1 MAKKHL
7 ILNQPK
13 FGDLSQYNYDDTTD
27 DFNYDNSN
35 GLPINN
41 DKFQNKDLYT
51 NAVGSDLNNAIIERN
66 LKPQGISSIKIDKIF
81 IENVVSHDVIN
92 IDIRGYLFS
101 YNQFNNIINTSY
113 DSINNA
119 LASEGEVVNSRF
131 FRHTRS
137 TLTENSDLG
146 NLTNVEGQ
154 TIISNLST
162 EPPTL
167 SDGLPGQD
175 GYNDGAGYDYNNLSI
190 IDVLNLETM
199 VTRFIDENAFN
210 PLFLV
215 IWMKGDSDRWYEID
229 ERKKRFQVFKIPNLD
244 LFDTDDG
251 GNPVGKVTTFEK
263 EDLSNYST
271 TGGEADSGD
280 SYYQGNVDHS
290 AAFRVR
296 DLQITITT
304 LAAAKNTFD
313 DSDNYQQYFD
323 LVLPK
328 ITFNSDITNPINFLN
343 ISPNNQLNNSDSPGE
358 DYSETFSEYFPKTNI
373 GFYDSKTK
381 NLQTNYL
388 DLQSFYENSPILSLQ
403 TSAPATIGLDLSFVN
418 TTDLLMET
426 AIVGDYFYFIIDWDD
441 NTDKIKTLDDWLIN
455 RPNNLIEVSEL
466 QEEDLYIPQ
475 RALQGGE
482 QIIYASDSYP
492 SPNPYELFSDSLGF
506 EQQGNM
512 PPFLNASIPTATQA
526 CIELGYTGE
535 NNFQSDASSTPPG
548 NVYWDNENQQWDTV
562 DTPSAYITNLNCL
575 TPDTIVTTAVEG
587 AVLNHTYTTP
597 GIKTI
602 KSIVFSYDEETNQ
615 VGRWKLLKSR
625 FYLDIPINQYPD
637 FDEVGGSDYTTIP
650 WPYTT
655 PVIGGVDKDSKY
667 KKSVQDT
674 LSGGKIIDVDL
685 IDEKFLINDLEN
697 DELGKSIKE
706 MDLEQVRYFN
716 TGSYDIHTL
725 LNITPAMEP
734 TFDNQFLQDIY
745 LSTLPFPQYF
755 EEFDVKGDGEITEE
769 DVEIWETDYA
779 RADISNKV
787 SSILSDIE
795 EWNAIDLPPGEFVG
809 TIRMML
815 REPPPDFGLPYM
827 STQYWDGAIGQCYDD
842 GAESYYQHED
852 GYYGPGGWNVLFPPG
867 TWDGITSPLDW
878 DFNSSQYFDVDRAA
892 AGYFP
897 EQCLDEDNNR
907 ICTGVRHTVCDGIA
921 PYNEGTP
928 NTDNPIYAFNI
939 YNGKPP
945 LGDILPDTF
954 LESVELSI
962 NILSN
967 GNFDLDEYNLIKW
980 ISGDS
985 FAKSDM
991 ITGWTAVNDGAVP
1004 ENEMIINPDDG
1015 GSLTMNSTTN
1025 NNLYITSPSNTIIS
1039 GKTYLVKVDVDYDF
1053 NQPVLEVGGLGGG
1066 TNGVSLQQGM
1076 NEFNWTPIFDMDFN
1090 NSGKVIIRRGGD
1102 TFPSSFVIKSISVQ
1116 ERYFSGLPTFAGQIK
1131 LERSDYP
1138 PIGATPYIAMD
1149 TYPDMCYDDDGNG
1162 FGQYQLWWQMG
1173 LNSTE
1178 EAGDPNLV
1186 CNALFPNTTATIL
1199 NPDEEG
1205 NHPCSSILADNVE
1218 IPVFDCV
1225 TVEYPEYTPNFE
1237 QYKNSEYFDSIQQ
1250 NFYPHTDTDYWD
1262 GTTVGKLLSNESSV
1276 GQIFISDNQDKD
1288 LRESCKLELNTGE
1301 LTNKS
1306 IYDSSGNSNKGLL
1319 IGDYK
1324 VKKVRKGE
1332 PMRRDS
1338 FIKVPKKTRNKD
1350 GAL

>member
-7 ILNQPK
+7 ILNQPN
-13 FGDLSQYNYDDTTD
+13 FGDLSQYNFDDTTD
-27 DFNYDNSN
+27 DFDYDNSN

-81 IENVVSHDVIN
+81 IENIVSHGVIN
-92 IDIRGYLFS
+92 IDIRGHLFS
-101 YNQFNNIINTSY
+101 YNQFNNILNAGY
-113 DSINNA
+113 NSINDA
-119 LASEGEVVNSRF
+119 LASEGEAVNSRF

-154 TIISNLST
+154 TIISNLASAI
-162 EPPTL
+162 PTL
-167 SDGLPGQD
+167 GDGLPGQD

-190 IDVLNLETM
+190 IDVLNIDTM

-244 LFDTDDG
+244 LFDTDDE

-263 EDLSNYST
+263 EDLSNYSV
-271 TGGEADSGD
+271 TGGEADAGD
-280 SYYQGNVDHS
+280 AWYQGNVDHA
-290 AAFRVR
+290 AAFKVR

-304 LAAAKNTFD
+304 LSAVKNDF
-313 DSDNYQQYFD
+313 SDMNNYKQYFD

-358 DYSETFSEYFPKTNI
+358 DYSETFPEYFPKTNI

-426 AIVGDYFYFIIDWDD
+426 TIVGDYFYFIIDWDD

-475 RALQGGE
+475 RALQGVE

-535 NNFQSDASSTPPG
+535 NNFQSDALSTPPG
-548 NVYWDNENQQWDTV
+548 NVYWDDGNQQWDTV

-575 TPDTIVTTAVEG
+575 TPDAMVTTEIEG

-615 VGRWKLLKSR
+615 IGRWKLLKSR

-637 FDEVGGSDYTTIP
+637 FGEVGGSDYTTIP

-674 LSGGKIIDVDL
+674 LSSGKIIDVDL

-706 MDLEQVRYFN
+706 MDLEQVRYLN
-716 TGSYDIHTL
+716 TGFYDIYSL
-725 LNITPAMEP
+725 LNITPVVEIAGN
-734 TFDNQFLQDIY
+734 DSFLEEQY
-745 LSTLPFPQYF
+745 LSELPFPQYF
-755 EEFDVKGDGEITEE
+755 EEFDVSGNGEITNE
-769 DVEIWETDYA
+769 DVYIWNTEYYRPDIADY
-779 RADISNKV
+779 ISNLF
-787 SSILSDIE
+787 SNIE
-795 EWNAIDLPPGEFVG
+795 ESEDLPEQTFVG
-809 TIRMML
+809 TVRL
-815 REPPPDFGLPYM
+815 TLPDNLDFDYVL
-827 STQYWDGAIGQCYDD
+827 SVVYWNGILGTCTGNASDNPNGQWDSLYNENGPDNVGTDLGYSFQDFDAIDAG
-842 GAESYYQHED
+842 
-852 GYYGPGGWNVLFPPG
+852 
-867 TWDGITSPLDW
+867 
-878 DFNSSQYFDVDRAA
+878 DV
-892 AGYFP
+892 YFP
-897 EQCLDEDNNR
+897 EFCQNR
-907 ICTGVRHTVCDGIA
+907 SCIVERHPECDWN
-921 PYNEGTP
+921 YNQGT
-928 NTDNPIYAFNI
+928 IEA
-939 YNGKPP
+939 YNVFSTPPP
-945 LGDILPDTF
+945 LEDILPPVAPDEE
-954 LESVELSI
+954 LEQIISENIITNGDFTVDVDQSI
-962 NILSN
+962 VTT
-967 GNFDLDEYNLIKW
+967 DNL
-980 ISGDS
+980 
-985 FAKSDM
+985 
-991 ITGWTAVNDGAVP
+991 TGWTVNHSNDTLDY
-1004 ENEMIINPDDG
+1004 I
-1015 GSLTMNSTTN
+1015 SLN
-1025 NNLYITSPSNTIIS
+1025 NNQLIFNNVDSNFNLYIASPSNTVED
-1039 GKTYLVKVDVDYDF
+1039 GKTYLVKVDIDSYTDD
-1053 NQPVLEVGGLGGG
+1053 QPLFELGGG
-1066 TNGVSLQQGM
+1066 TNIVALEVGM
-1076 NEFNWTPIFDMDFN
+1076 NEFEWTPVFPDG
-1090 NSGKVIIRRGGD
+1090 NSGKVVVRRGGS
-1102 TFPSSFVIKSISVQ
+1102 TFPKSFTLNSISVQ
-1116 ERYFSGLPTFAGQIK
+1116 EIS
-1131 LERSDYP
+1131 
-1138 PIGATPYIAMD
+1138 YI
-1149 TYPDMCYDDDGNG
+1149 YDVD
-1162 FGQYQLWWQMG
+1162 
-1173 LNSTE
+1173 
-1178 EAGDPNLV
+1178 
-1186 CNALFPNTTATIL
+1186 
-1199 NPDEEG
+1199 
-1205 NHPCSSILADNVE
+1205 
-1218 IPVFDCV
+1218 
-1225 TVEYPEYTPNFE
+1225 FE
-1237 QYKNSEYFDSIQQ
+1237 QYINSEYLEGVRKE
-1250 NFYPHTDTDYWD
+1250 FYQYNNQDYYD
-1262 GTTVGKLLSNESSV
+1262 GKLNKFPEESSV

-1288 LRESCKLELNTGE
+1288 LKESCKLELNTGE
-1301 LTNKS
+1301 LTGKS

-1338 FIKVPKKTRNKD
+1338 FIKVPKKTGNKD

>member
-27 DFNYDNSN
+27 DFDYDNSN

-101 YNQFNNIINTSY
+101 YNQFNNIINTGY

-119 LASEGEVVNSRF
+119 LADEGEVVNSRF

-167 SDGLPGQD
+167 GDGLPGQD

-280 SYYQGNVDHS
+280 SWYQGNVDHS

-388 DLQSFYENSPILSLQ
+388 DLQSFYENNPILSLQ
-403 TSAPATIGLDLSFVN
+403 TSAPATIGLDVSFVN

-426 AIVGDYFYFIIDWDD
+426 AVVGDYFYFIIDWDD

-535 NNFQSDASSTPPG
+535 NNFQSNASSTPPG
-548 NVYWDNENQQWDTV
+548 NVYWDDVEQQWDTV
-562 DTPSAYITNLNCL
+562 DIPSAYITNLDCL
-575 TPDTIVTTAVEG
+575 TPDTMVTTEIEG

-615 VGRWKLLKSR
+615 IGRWKLLKSR

-637 FDEVGGSDYTTIP
+637 FGEVGGSDYTTIP

-674 LSGGKIIDVDL
+674 LSSGKIIDVDL

-706 MDLEQVRYFN
+706 MDLEQVRYLN
-716 TGSYDIHTL
+716 TGFYDIYSL
-725 LNITPAMEP
+725 LNITPVVEIAGN
-734 TFDNQFLQDIY
+734 DSFLEEQY
-745 LSTLPFPQYF
+745 LSELPFPQYF
-755 EEFDVKGDGEITEE
+755 EEFDVSGNGEITNE
-769 DVEIWETDYA
+769 DVYIWNTEYY
-779 RADISNKV
+779 RADIANEV
-787 SSILSDIE
+787 QTILNDIQ
-795 EWNAIDLPPGEFVG
+795 EWNELTEDELVGQVKLTYFTGDYIRAAYWNGE
-809 TIRMML
+809 T
-815 REPPPDFGLPYM
+815 
-827 STQYWDGAIGQCYDD
+827 GQC
-842 GAESYYQHED
+842 EPNS
-852 GYYGPGGWNVLFPPG
+852 F
-867 TWDGITSPLDW
+867 TWDGFTNTTGDTISDLESLGYTIDALTPEFVCSVYYPNECGQFGCTAVPNEYCSYISGQANNDA
-878 DFNSSQYFDVDRAA
+878 FD
-892 AGYFP
+892 
-897 EQCLDEDNNR
+897 CLTTR
-907 ICTGVRHTVCDGIA
+907 
-921 PYNEGTP
+921 
-928 NTDNPIYAFNI
+928 
-939 YNGKPP
+939 PP
-945 LGDILPDTF
+945 LEDILPPVAPDEELEQIISENIITNGDFTADVDQSIVTTDT
-954 LESVELSI
+954 L
-962 NILSN
+962 
-967 GNFDLDEYNLIKW
+967 
-980 ISGDS
+980 
-985 FAKSDM
+985 
-991 ITGWTAVNDGAVP
+991 TGWTVNHSND
-1004 ENEMIINPDDG
+1004 NLDYI
-1015 GSLTMNSTTN
+1015 SLN
-1025 NNLYITSPSNTIIS
+1025 NNQLIFNNVESNFNLYIASPSNTVED
-1039 GKTYLVKVDVDYDF
+1039 GKTYLVKVDIDSYTDD
-1053 NQPVLEVGGLGGG
+1053 QPVFELGGG
-1066 TNGVSLQQGM
+1066 TNQVALEVGM
-1076 NEFNWTPIFDMDFN
+1076 NEFEWTPVFPDG
-1090 NSGKVIIRRGGD
+1090 NSGKVVVRRGGS
-1102 TFPSSFVIKSISVQ
+1102 TFPKSFTLNSISVQ
-1116 ERYFSGLPTFAGQIK
+1116 EIS
-1131 LERSDYP
+1131 
-1138 PIGATPYIAMD
+1138 YI
-1149 TYPDMCYDDDGNG
+1149 YDVD
-1162 FGQYQLWWQMG
+1162 
-1173 LNSTE
+1173 
-1178 EAGDPNLV
+1178 
-1186 CNALFPNTTATIL
+1186 
-1199 NPDEEG
+1199 
-1205 NHPCSSILADNVE
+1205 
-1218 IPVFDCV
+1218 
-1225 TVEYPEYTPNFE
+1225 FE
-1237 QYKNSEYFDSIQQ
+1237 QYINSEYLEGVRKE
-1250 NFYPHTDTDYWD
+1250 FYQYNNQDYYD
-1262 GTTVGKLLSNESSV
+1262 GKLNKFPMESSV

-1288 LRESCKLELNTGE
+1288 LKESCKLELNTGE
-1301 LTNKS
+1301 LTGKS

-1338 FIKVPKKTRNKD
+1338 FIKVPKKTGNKD

>member
-7 ILNQPK
+7 ILNQPN
-13 FGDLSQYNYDDTTD
+13 FGDLSQYNFDDTTD
-27 DFNYDNSN
+27 DFDYDNSN

-81 IENVVSHDVIN
+81 IENIVSHGVIN

-101 YNQFNNIINTSY
+101 YNQFNNIINASY
-113 DSINNA
+113 SSINNA

-131 FRHTRS
+131 FRHTRG

-154 TIISNLST
+154 TIISNLASAI
-162 EPPTL
+162 PTL
-167 SDGLPGQD
+167 GDGLPGQD

-190 IDVLNLETM
+190 IDVTNIDSM

-244 LFDTDDG
+244 LFDTDDE

-263 EDLSNYST
+263 EDLSNYSV
-271 TGGEADSGD
+271 TGGEADAGD
-280 SYYQGNVDHS
+280 SWYQGNVDHA
-290 AAFRVR
+290 AAFKVR

-304 LAAAKNTFD
+304 LASAKNVFSD
-313 DSDNYQQYFD
+313 MDNYQQYFD
-323 LVLPK
+323 LVLPR

-343 ISPNNQLNNSDSPGE
+343 ISPNNQLNNSDSPG
-358 DYSETFSEYFPKTNI
+358 DDFSETFPEYFPKTNI

-426 AIVGDYFYFIIDWDD
+426 TIVGDYFYFIIDWDD

-548 NVYWDNENQQWDTV
+548 NVYWDDAEQQWDTV
-562 DTPSAYITNLNCL
+562 DIPSAYITNLDCL
-575 TPDTIVTTAVEG
+575 TPDTIITTEIETE
-587 AVLNHTYTTP
+587 VLNHTYTTP

-615 VGRWKLLKSR
+615 IGRWKLLKSR

-637 FDEVGGSDYTTIP
+637 FGEVGGSNYTTIP

-655 PVIGGVDKDSKY
+655 PVIGGVDEDSKY

-706 MDLEQVRYFN
+706 MDLEQVRYLN
-716 TGSYDIHTL
+716 TGFYDIYSL
-725 LNITPAMEP
+725 LNITPVVE
-734 TFDNQFLQDIY
+734 TVGNDSFLEEQY
-745 LSTLPFPQYF
+745 LSELPFPQYF
-755 EEFDVKGDGEITEE
+755 EEFDVSGNGEITNE
-769 DVEIWETDYA
+769 DVYIWNIEYY
-779 RADISNKV
+779 RADIANEV
-787 SSILSDIE
+787 QTILNDIQ
-795 EWNAIDLPPGEFVG
+795 EWNELTEDELVGQVKLTYFTGDYIKAAYWNGE
-809 TIRMML
+809 T
-815 REPPPDFGLPYM
+815 
-827 STQYWDGAIGQCYDD
+827 GQC
-842 GAESYYQHED
+842 EPNS
-852 GYYGPGGWNVLFPPG
+852 F
-867 TWDGITSPLDW
+867 TWDGFTNTTGDTISDLESLGYTIDALTPEFVCSVYYPNECGQFGCTAVPNEYCSYISGQANNDA
-878 DFNSSQYFDVDRAA
+878 FD
-892 AGYFP
+892 
-897 EQCLDEDNNR
+897 CLTTR
-907 ICTGVRHTVCDGIA
+907 
-921 PYNEGTP
+921 
-928 NTDNPIYAFNI
+928 
-939 YNGKPP
+939 PP
-945 LGDILPDTF
+945 LEDILPPVAPDEE
-954 LESVELSI
+954 LEQIISENIITNGDFTADVDQSI
-962 NILSN
+962 VTT
-967 GNFDLDEYNLIKW
+967 DNL
-980 ISGDS
+980 
-985 FAKSDM
+985 
-991 ITGWTAVNDGAVP
+991 TGWTVNHSNDTLDY
-1004 ENEMIINPDDG
+1004 I
-1015 GSLTMNSTTN
+1015 SLN
-1025 NNLYITSPSNTIIS
+1025 NNQLIFNNVESNFNLYIASPSNTVED
-1039 GKTYLVKVDVDYDF
+1039 GKTYLVKVDIDSYTDD
-1053 NQPVLEVGGLGGG
+1053 QPLFELGGG
-1066 TNGVSLQQGM
+1066 TNIVALEVGM
-1076 NEFNWTPIFDMDFN
+1076 NEFEWTPVFPDG
-1090 NSGKVIIRRGGD
+1090 NSGKVVVRRGGS
-1102 TFPSSFVIKSISVQ
+1102 TFPKSFTLNSISVQ
-1116 ERYFSGLPTFAGQIK
+1116 EIS
-1131 LERSDYP
+1131 
-1138 PIGATPYIAMD
+1138 YI
-1149 TYPDMCYDDDGNG
+1149 YDVD
-1162 FGQYQLWWQMG
+1162 
-1173 LNSTE
+1173 
-1178 EAGDPNLV
+1178 
-1186 CNALFPNTTATIL
+1186 
-1199 NPDEEG
+1199 
-1205 NHPCSSILADNVE
+1205 
-1218 IPVFDCV
+1218 
-1225 TVEYPEYTPNFE
+1225 FE
-1237 QYKNSEYFDSIQQ
+1237 QYINSEYLEGVRKE
-1250 NFYPHTDTDYWD
+1250 FYQYNNQDYYD
-1262 GTTVGKLLSNESSV
+1262 GKLNKFPEESSV

-1288 LRESCKLELNTGE
+1288 LKESCKLELNTGE
-1301 LTNKS
+1301 LTGKS

-1338 FIKVPKKTRNKD
+1338 FIKVPKKTGNKD